1 MAKEEKSQLELIVE
15 KRRAVVESKAKQYLY
30 TQKKRTSY
38 SKRGFD
44 PTEIN
49 PAPHYLYSMSCY
61 FWDSTTG
68 RMSKRHRFS
77 VELTDDEYI
86 YLLTEQLLD
95 RSPNTYNRLV
105 FDRPDLADK
114 ICGIAELSFFD
125 GIEIGGNPYLII
137 FDELLEDAE
146 AIDGP
151 ASSLKGDV

>member
-1 MAKEEKSQLELIVE
+1 MAKEEQCLFEVLVE
-15 KRRAVVESKAKQYLY
+15 KRRLEVESKAKDYFY
-30 TQKKRTSY
+30 NKKNREYSSY
-38 SKRGFD
+38 
-44 PTEIN
+44 I
-49 PAPHYLYSMSCY
+49 MSCY

-105 FDRPDLADK
+105 FDRPDLAEK
-114 ICGIAELSFFD
+114 VCGIAELSFFD
-125 GIEIGGNPYLII
+125 GNEIGDNPYLII

-151 ASSLKGDV
+151 ASSLRGNV